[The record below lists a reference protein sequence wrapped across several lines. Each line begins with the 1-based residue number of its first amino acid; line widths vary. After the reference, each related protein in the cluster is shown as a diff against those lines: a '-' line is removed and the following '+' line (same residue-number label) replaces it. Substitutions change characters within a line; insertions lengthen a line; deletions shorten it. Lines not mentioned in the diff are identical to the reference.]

1 MTVKELRDKIL
12 SGGGEVIVGKA
23 KITYTEGTDVD
34 VFTSTGE
41 IVCWL
46 SSGKVDED
54 DVLKSITVKSK
65 FFEEDR
71 ITAIIDFAQY
81 LGLKVGVKP
90 ITVEKEVLKVQEV
103 KTVDVE
109 SQLEA
114 SKLRGMVDAYEKI
127 VLGRDIT
134 VNK

>member
-1 MTVKELRDKIL
+1 M
-12 SGGGEVIVGKA
+12 SGEVIVGKA